1 MLVMLSFLMSVITVH
16 EAKARLSE
24 LIEKTLRGEEIIIA
38 KRDKPLIRLV
48 PFTDSKSGRKIGTA
62 KGLVRIHDDFDEI
75 PPGFEEYVP

>member
-1 MLVMLSFLMSVITVH
+1 MVILTFLMSVVTVH

-24 LIEKTLRGEEIIIA
+24 LIEKTLRGEEIVIA
-38 KRDKPLIRLV
+38 KRNKPLIRLV
-48 PFTDSKSGRKIGTA
+48 PFTDKASGRKLGTA